1 MFQRQDRTP
10 EKDSNE
16 INISNLHDKEFKAM
30 VIKRKIKN
38 TLLNLEKNRGT
49 QREFLSF
56 LFFHGCT
63 KSIWKFPG

>member
-1 MFQRQDRTP
+1 MRGWCYMFQRKDRTP

-38 TLLNLEKNRGT
+38 TY
-49 QREFLSF
+49 
-56 LFFHGCT
+56 
-63 KSIWKFPG
+63 